1 MDQMKAIYIQEA
13 NELLENLEVSLLSLE
28 DNPSDKS
35 NIEQVFRVMHT
46 LKGNSSM
53 FGLAVI
59 AEFVHD
65 LETIYD
71 KIRQG
76 EMTLSKEIL
85 NTTLA
90 SFDHL
95 NKIIIDSEL
104 EDADNKKNHAELIQ
118 RIHAL
123 IHVNGVVDTKT
134 VTEENVSKDS
144 NSLDGKNRTIHISFE
159 PEETFL
165 LDGSNPLLLI
175 AEIAQLGKTIV
186 IPHVKTVDDISSFD
200 PTKCLTSWDIFLETD
215 AQVSQVNDV
224 FVFAEMSA
232 HIIVTEY
239 PCIDLIS
246 NDSFNQKVNEL
257 ILSEKLISVELISQ
271 LVTDFGV
278 SIENTNSTIQEQV
291 ENIENQINEDSKIE
305 GIKSDVPVTNS
316 PLVKEKVVS
325 SIRVSSDKLDE
336 LMNLVSE
343 LVTTQASLTL
353 YNQKYETPEL
363 EIISE
368 NIEKLSRRLRD
379 IAFGM
384 TLVPINNMFGRFQRL
399 VRDVSLALNKE
410 VQFVTEGGETELD
423 KSIIETLTDPLMH
436 IIRNSLDHGLELPE
450 TREKLGKP
458 RKGTVKLKA
467 FYSGISVYIQIIDDG
482 KGIDSEVIR
491 EKAISKGFMKPDDVL
506 SDKEI
511 FDFIFY
517 PGFSTAAVVTDISG
531 RGVGMDVVKRNIT
544 ELKGSILV
552 ESKVNVG
559 TTLTIK
565 LPLSLSIIDGLL
577 VDVADVYYIIPLS
590 VVDKCYEV
598 DNKQMM
604 NNFNELLVLDDK
616 QIPFINIRK
625 EFGYSPLSG
634 SEKSQIIVVSD
645 ADRKVGI
652 SVDHIVG
659 EYQAVV
665 KPIGKYY
672 KNQDFISG
680 ATILGDGSIA
690 LVMDSHKIIDLY
702 TEHVK
707 YEMKS

>member
-1 MDQMKAIYIQEA
+1 MEEMKATYIQEA
-13 NELLENLEVSLLSLE
+13 NELLENLESSLLSLE
-28 DNPSDKS
+28 DNPNDTS

-53 FGLAVI
+53 FGLSKI

-76 EMTLSKEIL
+76 EMELTKEIL

-95 NKIIIDSEL
+95 NLIIVDSDL
-104 EDADNKKNHAELIQ
+104 EDEKNKENHV
-118 RIHAL
+118 AL
-123 IHVNGVVDTKT
+123 IHKIHGFIQGTTVSQAIVVPSEKAETTTSSVIPD
-134 VTEENVSKDS
+134 NI
-144 NSLDGKNRTIHISFE
+144 LRTYYVHFE
-159 PEETFL
+159 PKTEFF
-165 LDGSNPLLLI
+165 LDGSNPLILV
-175 AEIAQLGKTIV
+175 AELCQLGKHLV
-186 IPHVKTVDDISSFD
+186 VPHFHKVTSIDDFN
-200 PTKCLTSWDIFLETD
+200 PTSCITFWEIYIESGGAKDKIDE
-215 AQVSQVNDV
+215 V
-224 FVFAEMSA
+224 FVFAESNA
-232 HIIVTEY
+232 KIEVVELTSS
-239 PCIDLIS
+239 DLIS
-246 NDSFNQKVNEL
+246 NKEFAEKVQEIKFKDQLIDRELLFELASRLGKSIVPDLPILPAIDANEL
-257 ILSEKLISVELISQ
+257 IAESKNTHKSE
-271 LVTDFGV
+271 T
-278 SIENTNSTIQEQV
+278 
-291 ENIENQINEDSKIE
+291 
-305 GIKSDVPVTNS
+305 
-316 PLVKEKVVS
+316 KEKVVS

-353 YNQKYETPEL
+353 YNQKNETPEL
-363 EIISE
+363 ELISE

-384 TLVPINNMFGRFQRL
+384 TLVPINNMFSRFQRL
-399 VRDVSLALNKE
+399 VRDVSMALNKE

-436 IIRNSLDHGLELPE
+436 IIRNSLDHGLELPDV
-450 TREKLGKP
+450 RERLGKP

-482 KGIDSEVIR
+482 KGIDVNVIR
-491 EKAISKGFMKPDDVL
+491 EKAVSKGFIKSDDVL
-506 SDKEI
+506 TDKEV

-531 RGVGMDVVKRNIT
+531 RGVGMDVVKRNIS
-544 ELKGSILV
+544 ELKGSIIV
-552 ESKVNVG
+552 ESSVNIG

-577 VDVADVYYIIPLS
+577 VDVANVYYIIPLS

-598 DNKQMM
+598 DNLEMM
-604 NNFNELLVLDDK
+604 NNFNQLLVLDE
-616 QIPFINIRK
+616 QQVPFINVRK
-625 EFGYSPLSG
+625 EFGYEEISN

-645 ADRKVGI
+645 SDRRVGI

-690 LVMDSHKIIDLY
+690 LVMDTHKIIDLY
-702 TEHVK
+702 TEHAK
-707 YEMKS
+707 FELKS

>member
-1 MDQMKAIYIQEA
+1 MEEMKDTYIQEA
-13 NELLENLEVSLLSLE
+13 NELLENLESSLLSLE
-28 DNPSDKS
+28 DNPNDNS

-53 FGLAVI
+53 FGLTKI

-76 EMTLSKEIL
+76 EMNLSKEIL

-95 NKIIIDSEL
+95 NRIIHDSEL
-104 EDADNKKNHAELIQ
+104 QDPKNVENHQELIKK
-118 RIHAL
+118 IHTFIQKESTSTNANVASAMTMENNAL
-123 IHVNGVVDTKT
+123 RT
-134 VTEENVSKDS
+134 VQVIFQPNEDLF
-144 NSLDGKNRTIHISFE
+144 LDGT
-159 PEETFL
+159 
-165 LDGSNPLLLI
+165 NPLFLI
-175 AEIAQLGKTIV
+175 ADLTSLGKNCV
-186 IPHVKTVDDISSFD
+186 IPHFKRVQTLDEYN
-200 PTKCLTSWDIFLETD
+200 PTFCITYWEVYLETK
-215 AQVSQVNDV
+215 VPKEEIMDV
-224 FVFAEMSA
+224 FVFVEGNAKIEMNEFPY
-232 HIIVTEY
+232 VN
-239 PCIDLIS
+239 LIS
-246 NDSFNQKVNEL
+246 NREFITTVNSVIFKDALIDKV
-257 ILSEKLISVELISQ
+257 ILTEQIEKVGEKVSSV
-271 LVTDFGV
+271 TPNAKGV
-278 SIENTNSTIQEQV
+278 IVQDADTTVRIES
-291 ENIENQINEDSKIE
+291 
-305 GIKSDVPVTNS
+305 
-316 PLVKEKVVS
+316 KEKVVS
-325 SIRVSSDKLDE
+325 SIRVASDKLDE

-353 YNQKYETPEL
+353 YNEKNETPEL

-384 TLVPINNMFGRFQRL
+384 TLVPINNMFSRFQRL
-399 VRDVSLALNKE
+399 VRDMSETLGKE
-410 VQFVTEGGETELD
+410 IQFVTEGGETELD

-436 IIRNSLDHGLELPE
+436 IIRNSLDHGLEKPE
-450 TREKLGKP
+450 DRMFLGKP

-482 KGIDSEVIR
+482 KGIDVEAVR
-491 EKAISKGFMKPDDVL
+491 NKAISKGFLKEEDVL
-506 SDKEI
+506 SEKEI
-511 FDFIFY
+511 FDFIFF

-544 ELKGSILV
+544 DLKGSIVV
-552 ESKVNVG
+552 ESAVNVG

-577 VDVADVYYIIPLS
+577 VEIEKVNYIIPLS
-590 VVDKCYEV
+590 VVNKCYEV
-598 DNKQMM
+598 DNADMLH
-604 NNFNELLVLDDK
+604 NFNKLLVLEEK
-616 QIPFINIRK
+616 QVPYINIRK
-625 EFGYSPLSG
+625 EFGYQDLVED
-634 SEKSQIIVVSD
+634 EKSQLIVVSD
-645 ADRKVGI
+645 GDHEVGI
-652 SVDHIVG
+652 CVDYIVG

-690 LVMDSHKIIDLY
+690 LVMDTHKIVELY

-707 YEMKS
+707 MEVR

>member
-1 MDQMKAIYIQEA
+1 MDEMKETYIQEA
-13 NELLENLEVSLLSLE
+13 NELLENLESSLLSLE
-28 DNPSDKS
+28 NNPNDKS

-53 FGLAVI
+53 FGLSKI

-71 KIRQG
+71 KIRQS
-76 EMTLSKEIL
+76 EMQLSKEIL
-85 NTTLA
+85 NVTLA

-95 NKIIIDSEL
+95 NLIILDSDLQDEI
-104 EDADNKKNHAELIQ
+104 NKENHFKLISE
-118 RIHAL
+118 IHKF
-123 IHVNGVVDTKT
+123 IGKSDEISNKGIEVDKSDINAKSEEIISDTLRT
-134 VTEENVSKDS
+134 VY
-144 NSLDGKNRTIHISFE
+144 IYFE
-159 PEETFL
+159 PNESIF
-165 LDGSNPLLLI
+165 LDGSNPLFLI
-175 AEIAQLGKTIV
+175 AELASLGKSIV
-186 IPHVKTVDDISSFD
+186 VPHFKSIDSIDNFT
-200 PTKCLTSWDIFLETD
+200 PTNCFTYWDIYLETNSTKED
-215 AQVSQVNDV
+215 IQDV
-224 FVFAEMSA
+224 FVFVEGNSV
-232 HIIVTEY
+232 IEITDI
-239 PCIDLIS
+239 P
-246 NDSFNQKVNEL
+246 F
-257 ILSEKLISVELISQ
+257 VELI
-271 LVTDFGV
+271 
-278 SIENTNSTIQEQV
+278 TNSTFNDEVVSTIYRDIKTDIDSLKLLAEKFG
-291 ENIENQINEDSKIE
+291 EKAINEVEIIEQKTEVSTAKIIE
-305 GIKSDVPVTNS
+305 TVAGKSDV
-316 PLVKEKVVS
+316 KDKVVS
-325 SIRVSSDKLDE
+325 SIRVASDKLDE

-353 YNQKYETPEL
+353 YNEKNETPEL

-384 TLVPINNMFGRFQRL
+384 TLVPINNMFSRFQRL
-399 VRDVSLALNKE
+399 VRDMSDVLGKE
-410 VQFVTEGGETELD
+410 IQFVTEGGETELD

-436 IIRNSLDHGLELPE
+436 IIRNSLDHGLEKAE
-450 TREKLGKP
+450 DRERIGKP

-482 KGIDSEVIR
+482 KGIDVEAVRS
-491 EKAISKGFMKPDDVL
+491 KAISRGFIKEEDIL

-511 FDFIFY
+511 FDYIFY

-544 ELKGSILV
+544 ELKGSIIV
-552 ESKVNVG
+552 ESKVNIG

-577 VDVADVYYIIPLS
+577 VDIQNVNYIIPLS
-590 VVDKCYEV
+590 VVNKCYEV
-598 DNKQMM
+598 ENSQMM
-604 NNFNELLVLDDK
+604 DNFNKLLILDEK

-625 EFGYSPLSG
+625 EFGYKKMSG
-634 SEKSQIIVVSD
+634 TDKSQIIVVSD
-645 ADRKVGI
+645 GEREVGI
-652 SVDHIVG
+652 SVDYIVG

-672 KNQDFISG
+672 RNQDFISG

-690 LVMDSHKIIDLY
+690 LVMDTHKIVDLY

-707 YEMKS
+707 LETK

>member
-1 MDQMKAIYIQEA
+1 MDEMKETYIQEA
-13 NELLENLEVSLLSLE
+13 NELLENLESSLLSLE
-28 DNPSDKS
+28 DNPNDKS

-53 FGLAVI
+53 FGLVKI

-76 EMTLSKEIL
+76 EMQLSREIL

-95 NKIIIDSEL
+95 NKIIVDSEL
-104 EDADNKKNHAELIQ
+104 EEQENKENHTNLIAEIHKFIGKGGDAHANVPANDSSNNNSSDDAQ
-118 RIHAL
+118 
-123 IHVNGVVDTKT
+123 GVVVEEVIEGPKT
-134 VTEENVSKDS
+134 Y
-144 NSLDGKNRTIHISFE
+144 HIYFE
-159 PEETFL
+159 PNESIF
-165 LDGSNPLLLI
+165 LDGSNPLFLI
-175 AEIAQLGKTIV
+175 AELAAFGKNIV
-186 IPHVKTVDDISSFD
+186 VPHFKSVASIENYV
-200 PTKCLTSWDIFLETD
+200 PTNCFTYWDIYIETSVAKTD
-215 AQVSQVNDV
+215 IEDV
-224 FVFAEMSA
+224 FVFVEGNS
-232 HIIVTEY
+232 IIEINEIPYTE
-239 PCIDLIS
+239 LIS
-246 NDSFNQKVNEL
+246 NASFNEVVTATTFKDL
-257 ILSEKLISVELISQ
+257 KTDITSILLLAESV
-271 LVTDFGV
+271 GK
-278 SIENTNSTIQEQV
+278 
-291 ENIENQINEDSKIE
+291 KIE
-305 GIKSDVPVTNS
+305 ANVVAVEKAPEVHDAKPVEAAKTKTES
-316 PLVKEKVVS
+316 KEKVVS
-325 SIRVSSDKLDE
+325 SIRVASDKLDE

-353 YNQKYETPEL
+353 YNEKNETPEL

-384 TLVPINNMFGRFQRL
+384 TLIPINNMFSRFQRL
-399 VRDVSLALNKE
+399 VRDVSMALGKE

-436 IIRNSLDHGLELPE
+436 IIRNSLDHGLEQPGV
-450 TREKLGKP
+450 REEQNKD

-482 KGIDSEVIR
+482 KGIDANIIR
-491 EKAISKGFMKPDDVL
+491 QKAISKGFLREDEVL
-506 SDKEI
+506 TDKEI

-517 PGFSTAAVVTDISG
+517 PGFSTAEVVTDISG

-544 ELKGSILV
+544 DLKGIVSV
-552 ESKVNVG
+552 ESKVGFG

-577 VDVADVYYIIPLS
+577 VEIQKVNYIIPLS
-590 VVDKCYEV
+590 VVNKCYEV
-598 DNKQMM
+598 DNSEMM
-604 NNFNELLVLDDK
+604 DNFNKLLILDEK
-616 QIPFINIRK
+616 QVPFINIRK
-625 EFGYSPLSG
+625 EFGYKKMKASD
-634 SEKSQIIVVSD
+634 KSQIIVVSD
-645 ADRKVGI
+645 GDKEVGI
-652 SVDHIVG
+652 SVDYIVG

-690 LVMDSHKIIDLY
+690 LVMDTHKIVDLY

-707 YEMKS
+707 LEAK

>member
-1 MDQMKAIYIQEA
+1 MEEMKATYIQEA
-13 NELLENLEVSLLSLE
+13 NELLENLESSLLSLE
-28 DNPSDKS
+28 DNPNDTS

-53 FGLAVI
+53 FGLSKI

-76 EMTLSKEIL
+76 EMELTKEIL

-95 NKIIIDSEL
+95 NLIIIDSDL
-104 EDADNKKNHAELIQ
+104 EDEKNKENHVVLIHKIHGLIQ
-118 RIHAL
+118 GSTVSQA
-123 IHVNGVVDTKT
+123 VVVPSEMAENTNAT
-134 VTEENVSKDS
+134 VIPDNV
-144 NSLDGKNRTIHISFE
+144 LRTYYVHFE
-159 PEETFL
+159 PKTEFF
-165 LDGSNPLLLI
+165 LDGSNPLILV
-175 AEIAQLGKTIV
+175 AELCQLGKYLV
-186 IPHVKTVDDISSFD
+186 VPHFHKVTSIDDFN
-200 PTKCLTSWDIFLETD
+200 PTSCITFWEIYIESGGAKDKIDE
-215 AQVSQVNDV
+215 V
-224 FVFAEMSA
+224 FVFAESNA
-232 HIIVTEY
+232 KIEVVELTSSDLVSNKEFAEKVQEIKFKDQLIDREVLFELAARLGKSIV
-239 PCIDLIS
+239 PDLPILPAIDA
-246 NDSFNQKVNEL
+246 NEL
-257 ILSEKLISVELISQ
+257 LAESKNTQKSE
-271 LVTDFGV
+271 T
-278 SIENTNSTIQEQV
+278 
-291 ENIENQINEDSKIE
+291 
-305 GIKSDVPVTNS
+305 
-316 PLVKEKVVS
+316 KEKVVS

-353 YNQKYETPEL
+353 YNQKNETPEL
-363 EIISE
+363 ELISE

-384 TLVPINNMFGRFQRL
+384 TLVPINNMFSRFQRL
-399 VRDVSLALNKE
+399 VRDVSMALNKE

-436 IIRNSLDHGLELPE
+436 IIRNSLDHGLELPDV
-450 TREKLGKP
+450 RERLGKP

-482 KGIDSEVIR
+482 KGIDVNVIR
-491 EKAISKGFMKPDDVL
+491 EKAVSKGFIKSDDVL
-506 SDKEI
+506 SDKEV

-531 RGVGMDVVKRNIT
+531 RGVGMDVVKRNIS
-544 ELKGSILV
+544 ELKGSIVV
-552 ESKVNVG
+552 ESQVNIG

-577 VDVADVYYIIPLS
+577 VDVANVYYIIPLS

-598 DNKQMM
+598 DNFEMM
-604 NNFNELLVLDDK
+604 NNFNQLLVLDEK
-616 QIPFINIRK
+616 QVPFINVRR
-625 EFGYSPLSG
+625 EFGYEEMSN

-645 ADRKVGI
+645 ADRRVGI

-672 KNQDFISG
+672 RNQDFISG

-690 LVMDSHKIIDLY
+690 LVMDTHKIIDLY
-702 TEHVK
+702 TEHAK
-707 YEMKS
+707 FELKS

>member
-1 MDQMKAIYIQEA
+1 MDEMKETYIQEA
-13 NELLENLEVSLLSLE
+13 NELLENLESSLLSLE
-28 DNPSDKS
+28 SNPNDSS

-53 FGLAVI
+53 FGLTKI

-71 KIRQG
+71 KIRQN
-76 EMTLSKEIL
+76 EMQLSKPIL
-85 NTTLA
+85 DTTLLA
-90 SFDHL
+90 LDHL

-104 EDADNKKNHAELIQ
+104 EEEDNKSTHALLISQ
-118 RIHAL
+118 IHAFIGKGDVDQSVTTSVESEIEEEVKGPKTFHVMFEPNSSVFLDGTNPL
-123 IHVNGVVDTKT
+123 IL
-134 VTEENVSKDS
+134 VTE
-144 NSLDGKNRTIHISFE
+144 LAGLGKN
-159 PEETFL
+159 
-165 LDGSNPLLLI
+165 
-175 AEIAQLGKTIV
+175 IV
-186 IPHVKTVDDISSFD
+186 IPHFKAMSIDEFNPLDCITFWDVFIETDKSIDDI
-200 PTKCLTSWDIFLETD
+200 K
-215 AQVSQVNDV
+215 DV
-224 FVFAEMSA
+224 FVFVEDNATIDINEFNF
-232 HIIVTEY
+232 T
-239 PCIDLIS
+239 DLIS
-246 NDSFNQKVNEL
+246 NNEFGEYVKSFMFKDKKVDLTEL
-257 ILSEKLISVELISQ
+257 SLIAERVGKGSEKVA
-271 LVTDFGV
+271 
-278 SIENTNSTIQEQV
+278 NN
-291 ENIENQINEDSKIE
+291 KIE
-305 GIKSDVPVTNS
+305 VTPVKAQNES
-316 PLVKEKVVS
+316 PTTKKEVKEKVLS

-353 YNQKYETPEL
+353 FSQKNESPEL

-384 TLVPINNMFGRFQRL
+384 TLVPINNMFSRFQRL
-399 VRDVSLALNKE
+399 VRDVSNSLGKE
-410 VQFVTEGGETELD
+410 VQFITEGGETELD

-450 TREKLGKP
+450 TREEQNKP

-482 KGIDSEVIR
+482 KGIDSEIIR
-491 EKAISKGFMKPDDVL
+491 NKAISKGFVREDQEL
-506 SDKEI
+506 TDKEI

-517 PGFSTAAVVTDISG
+517 PGFSTAEVVTDISG

-544 ELKGSILV
+544 DLKGNIVV
-552 ESKVNVG
+552 ESKVGVG

-577 VDVADVYYIIPLS
+577 VEIAKVNYIIPLS
-590 VVDKCYEV
+590 VVNKCYEV
-598 DNKQMM
+598 DNSEMED
-604 NNFNELLVLDDK
+604 NFNRLLILDDK
-616 QIPFINIRK
+616 QVPYINIRK
-625 EFGYSPLSG
+625 EFGYKRQPSD
-634 SEKSQIIVVSD
+634 EKSQIIVVSD
-645 ADRKVGI
+645 ADRQVGI
-652 SVDHIVG
+652 SVDQIIG

-702 TEHVK
+702 TEHSK
-707 YEMKS
+707 LETK

>member
-144 NSLDGKNRTIHISFE
+144 NSLEGKNRTIHISFE

-200 PTKCLTSWDIFLETD
+200 PTKSLTSWDIFLETD

-336 LMNLVSE
+336 SCE
-343 LVTTQASLTL
+343 
-353 YNQKYETPEL
+353 
-363 EIISE
+363 
-368 NIEKLSRRLRD
+368 
-379 IAFGM
+379 
-384 TLVPINNMFGRFQRL
+384 
-399 VRDVSLALNKE
+399 
-410 VQFVTEGGETELD
+410 
-423 KSIIETLTDPLMH
+423 
-436 IIRNSLDHGLELPE
+436 
-450 TREKLGKP
+450 
-458 RKGTVKLKA
+458 
-467 FYSGISVYIQIIDDG
+467 
-482 KGIDSEVIR
+482 
-491 EKAISKGFMKPDDVL
+491 
-506 SDKEI
+506 
-511 FDFIFY
+511 
-517 PGFSTAAVVTDISG
+517 
-531 RGVGMDVVKRNIT
+531 
-544 ELKGSILV
+544 
-552 ESKVNVG
+552 
-559 TTLTIK
+559 
-565 LPLSLSIIDGLL
+565 
-577 VDVADVYYIIPLS
+577 
-590 VVDKCYEV
+590 
-598 DNKQMM
+598 
-604 NNFNELLVLDDK
+604 
-616 QIPFINIRK
+616 
-625 EFGYSPLSG
+625 
-634 SEKSQIIVVSD
+634 
-645 ADRKVGI
+645 
-652 SVDHIVG
+652 
-659 EYQAVV
+659 
-665 KPIGKYY
+665 
-672 KNQDFISG
+672 
-680 ATILGDGSIA
+680 
-690 LVMDSHKIIDLY
+690 
-702 TEHVK
+702 
-707 YEMKS
+707 

>member
-1 MDQMKAIYIQEA
+1 MEEMKDTYIQEA
-13 NELLENLEVSLLSLE
+13 NELLENLESSLLSLE
-28 DNPSDKS
+28 DNPNDKS

-53 FGLAVI
+53 FGLSKI

-76 EMTLSKEIL
+76 EMQLSKEIL

-95 NKIIIDSEL
+95 NLIIVDSEL
-104 EDADNKKNHAELIQ
+104 ENVDNAENHVRLINEIHKFIDKPKN
-118 RIHAL
+118 
-123 IHVNGVVDTKT
+123 
-134 VTEENVSKDS
+134 DS
-144 NSLDGKNRTIHISFE
+144 NHPVSIESSNESSHISDDYTEGPKTYYIHFE
-159 PEETFL
+159 PNDTIF
-165 LDGSNPLLLI
+165 LDGSNPLYLV
-175 AEIAQLGKTIV
+175 AELVAFGKSIVVPHFKTI
-186 IPHVKTVDDISSFD
+186 TTLTDFD
-200 PTKCLTSWDIFLETD
+200 PTKCFTFWDIYVETD
-215 AQVSQVNDV
+215 KPLTDIQDV
-224 FVFAEMSA
+224 FVFVEGNS
-232 HIIVTEY
+232 IIEITEI
-239 PCIDLIS
+239 PFIDLIS
-246 NDSFNQKVNEL
+246 NHSFNEVVSGTIFKDLKTDVTAILLLAESIGTKAVKVNE
-257 ILSEKLISVELISQ
+257 
-271 LVTDFGV
+271 
-278 SIENTNSTIQEQV
+278 IENVSLEESKGEPSNSNPTV
-291 ENIENQINEDSKIE
+291 
-305 GIKSDVPVTNS
+305 KSDS
-316 PLVKEKVVS
+316 KEKVVS

-343 LVTTQASLTL
+343 LVTTQASLSL
-353 YNQKYETPEL
+353 YNQKNETPEL

-384 TLVPINNMFGRFQRL
+384 TLVPINNMFSRFQRL
-399 VRDVSLALNKE
+399 VRDMSDMLGKE
-410 VQFVTEGGETELD
+410 IQFVTEGGETELD

-436 IIRNSLDHGLELPE
+436 IIRNSLDHGLEKAE
-450 TREKLGKP
+450 VREENGKP

-482 KGIDSEVIR
+482 KGIDVEAVR
-491 EKAISKGFMKPDDVL
+491 AKAISKGFIKENDVL
-506 SDKEI
+506 TDKEI
-511 FDFIFY
+511 FDYIFY
-517 PGFSTAAVVTDISG
+517 PGFSTAQVVTDISG

-544 ELKGSILV
+544 DLKGSIIV
-552 ESKVNVG
+552 ESKVNIG

-577 VDVADVYYIIPLS
+577 VEIAKVNYIIPLT
-590 VVDKCYEV
+590 VVNKCYEV
-598 DNKQMM
+598 DNSEML
-604 NNFNELLVLDDK
+604 NNFNKLLILDDN
-616 QIPFINIRK
+616 QIPFINIRN
-625 EFGYSPLSG
+625 EFGYQDKYDSD
-634 SEKSQIIVVSD
+634 KSQIIVVSD
-645 ADRKVGI
+645 GDKKVGI
-652 SVDHIVG
+652 SVDYIVG

-690 LVMDSHKIIDLY
+690 LVMDTHKIIDLY

-707 YEMKS
+707 LETSK

>member
-1 MDQMKAIYIQEA
+1 MDEMKETYIQEA
-13 NELLENLEVSLLSLE
+13 NELLENLESSLLSLE
-28 DNPSDKS
+28 NNPNDKS

-53 FGLAVI
+53 FGLSKI

-71 KIRQG
+71 KIRQS
-76 EMTLSKEIL
+76 EMQLSKDIL
-85 NTTLA
+85 NVTLA

-95 NKIIIDSEL
+95 NLIILDSEL
-104 EDADNKKNHAELIQ
+104 LNETNKENHFKLISE
-118 RIHAL
+118 IHKF
-123 IHVNGVVDTKT
+123 IGKEGEESFKDHEFEGNNKDVNS
-134 VTEENVSKDS
+134 ENDQIIT
-144 NSLDGKNRTIHISFE
+144 NSLRTVYIYFE
-159 PEETFL
+159 PNESIF
-165 LDGSNPLLLI
+165 LDGSNPLFLI
-175 AEIAQLGKTIV
+175 AELASLGKSIV
-186 IPHVKTVDDISSFD
+186 VPHFKSVDSIDNFT
-200 PTKCLTSWDIFLETD
+200 PTNCFTYWDIYLETN
-215 AQVSQVNDV
+215 VSKEDIEDV
-224 FVFAEMSA
+224 FVFVEGNSV
-232 HIIVTEY
+232 IEILEI
-239 PCIDLIS
+239 PFIELITNS
-246 NDSFNQKVNEL
+246 SFNEEV
-257 ILSEKLISVELISQ
+257 V
-271 LVTDFGV
+271 
-278 SIENTNSTIQEQV
+278 STIYRDVKTDINSIQLLAEKFG
-291 ENIENQINEDSKIE
+291 EKAINEVEIVEEIIEAPITKTNENSLGKSDSK
-305 GIKSDVPVTNS
+305 D
-316 PLVKEKVVS
+316 KVVS
-325 SIRVSSDKLDE
+325 SIRVASDKLDE

-353 YNQKYETPEL
+353 YNEKNETPEL

-384 TLVPINNMFGRFQRL
+384 TLIPINNMFSRFQRL
-399 VRDVSLALNKE
+399 VRDMSDVLGKE
-410 VQFVTEGGETELD
+410 IQFVTEGGETELD

-436 IIRNSLDHGLELPE
+436 IIRNSLDHGLEKAE
-450 TREKLGKP
+450 DRERIGKP

-482 KGIDSEVIR
+482 KGIDVEAVR
-491 EKAISKGFMKPDDVL
+491 LKAISKGFIKEEDL
-506 SDKEI
+506 LTDKEI
-511 FDFIFY
+511 FDYIFY

-544 ELKGSILV
+544 DLKGSIIV
-552 ESKVNVG
+552 ESKVNIG

-577 VDVADVYYIIPLS
+577 VDIQNVNYIIPLS
-590 VVDKCYEV
+590 VVNKCYEV
-598 DNKQMM
+598 ENSQMM
-604 NNFNELLVLDDK
+604 DNFNKLLILDEK

-625 EFGYSPLSG
+625 EFGYKKMSG
-634 SEKSQIIVVSD
+634 SDKSQIIVVSD
-645 ADRKVGI
+645 GEQEVGI

-672 KNQDFISG
+672 RNQDFISG

-690 LVMDSHKIIDLY
+690 LVMDTHKIVDLY

-707 YEMKS
+707 LEAK

>member
-1 MDQMKAIYIQEA
+1 MEEMKETYIQEA
-13 NELLENLEVSLLSLE
+13 NELLENLESSLLSLE
-28 DNPSDKS
+28 DNPNDKS

-53 FGLAVI
+53 FGLTKI

-76 EMTLSKEIL
+76 EMQLSKEIL

-95 NKIIIDSEL
+95 NLIIIDSEL
-104 EDADNKKNHAELIQ
+104 DDLENKENHFRLINE
-118 RIHAL
+118 IHKFIEKKGENLANSVSQENS
-123 IHVNGVVDTKT
+123 IEQISQSEISEGPKTYHV
-134 VTEENVSKDS
+134 
-144 NSLDGKNRTIHISFE
+144 HFE
-159 PEETFL
+159 PNETIF
-165 LDGSNPLLLI
+165 LDGSNPLYLV
-175 AEIAQLGKTIV
+175 AELASLGKSIV
-186 IPHVKTVDDISSFD
+186 VPHFKSIASLVDFD
-200 PTKCLTSWDIFLETD
+200 PTKCFTFWDVYVETD
-215 AQVSQVNDV
+215 KQITDIQDV
-224 FVFAEMSA
+224 FVFVEGNS
-232 HIIVTEY
+232 IIEITEI
-239 PCIDLIS
+239 PFVDLIS
-246 NDSFNQKVNEL
+246 NSSFNEVVTGTIFKDLKTDITAILLLAETIGTTIVKANVVENVSNEVVKEE
-257 ILSEKLISVELISQ
+257 SSKP
-271 LVTDFGV
+271 
-278 SIENTNSTIQEQV
+278 NSTV
-291 ENIENQINEDSKIE
+291 KSDSK
-305 GIKSDVPVTNS
+305 
-316 PLVKEKVVS
+316 EKIVS

-343 LVTTQASLTL
+343 LVTTQASLSL
-353 YNQKYETPEL
+353 YNQKNETPEL

-384 TLVPINNMFGRFQRL
+384 TLVPINNMFSRFQRL
-399 VRDVSLALNKE
+399 VRDMSDMLGKE
-410 VQFVTEGGETELD
+410 IQFVTEGGETELD

-436 IIRNSLDHGLELPE
+436 IIRNSLDHGLEKAE
-450 TREKLGKP
+450 IREANDKP

-482 KGIDSEVIR
+482 KGIDVEAVRS
-491 EKAISKGFMKPDDVL
+491 KAISKGFIKENDVL
-506 SDKEI
+506 TDKEI
-511 FDFIFY
+511 FDYIFY
-517 PGFSTAAVVTDISG
+517 PGFSTAQVVTDISG

-544 ELKGSILV
+544 DLKGSIIV
-552 ESKVNVG
+552 ESQVNIG

-577 VDVADVYYIIPLS
+577 VEIAKVNYIIPLT
-590 VVDKCYEV
+590 VVNKCYEV
-598 DNKQMM
+598 DNSEML
-604 NNFNELLVLDDK
+604 NNFNKLLILDDN
-616 QIPFINIRK
+616 QIPFINIRN
-625 EFGYSPLSG
+625 EFGYQDKYDSD
-634 SEKSQIIVVSD
+634 KSQIIVVSD
-645 ADRKVGI
+645 GDKRVGI
-652 SVDHIVG
+652 SVDYIVG

-690 LVMDSHKIIDLY
+690 LVMDTHKIIDLY

-707 YEMKS
+707 LETSK

>member
-1 MDQMKAIYIQEA
+1 MEEMKATYIQEA
-13 NELLENLEVSLLSLE
+13 NELLENLESSLLSLE
-28 DNPSDKS
+28 DNPNDTS

-53 FGLAVI
+53 FGLSKI

-76 EMTLSKEIL
+76 EMELTKEIL

-95 NKIIIDSEL
+95 NLIIIDSDL
-104 EDADNKKNHAELIQ
+104 EDEKNKENHVVLIHKIHGLIQ
-118 RIHAL
+118 GSTVSQA
-123 IHVNGVVDTKT
+123 VVVPSEIAENTNAT
-134 VTEENVSKDS
+134 VIPDNV
-144 NSLDGKNRTIHISFE
+144 LRTYYVHFE
-159 PEETFL
+159 PKTEFF
-165 LDGSNPLLLI
+165 LDGSNPLILV
-175 AEIAQLGKTIV
+175 AELCQLGKYLV
-186 IPHVKTVDDISSFD
+186 VPHFHKVTSIDDFN
-200 PTKCLTSWDIFLETD
+200 PTSCITFWEIYIESGGAKDKIDE
-215 AQVSQVNDV
+215 V
-224 FVFAEMSA
+224 FVFAESNA
-232 HIIVTEY
+232 KIEVVELTSS
-239 PCIDLIS
+239 DLIS
-246 NDSFNQKVNEL
+246 NKEFAEKVQELKFKDQLIDREVLFELAARLGKSIVPDLPILPAIDANEL
-257 ILSEKLISVELISQ
+257 LAESKNTQKSE
-271 LVTDFGV
+271 T
-278 SIENTNSTIQEQV
+278 
-291 ENIENQINEDSKIE
+291 
-305 GIKSDVPVTNS
+305 
-316 PLVKEKVVS
+316 KEKVVS

-353 YNQKYETPEL
+353 YNQKNETPEL
-363 EIISE
+363 ELISE

-384 TLVPINNMFGRFQRL
+384 TLVPINNMFSRFQRL
-399 VRDVSLALNKE
+399 VRDVSMALNKE

-436 IIRNSLDHGLELPE
+436 IIRNSLDHGLELPDV
-450 TREKLGKP
+450 RERLGKP

-482 KGIDSEVIR
+482 KGIDVNVIR
-491 EKAISKGFMKPDDVL
+491 EKAVSKGFIKSDDVL
-506 SDKEI
+506 TDKEV

-531 RGVGMDVVKRNIT
+531 RGVGMDVVKRNIS
-544 ELKGSILV
+544 ELKGSIVV
-552 ESKVNVG
+552 ESQVNIG

-577 VDVADVYYIIPLS
+577 VDVANVYYIIPLS

-598 DNKQMM
+598 DNFEMM
-604 NNFNELLVLDDK
+604 NNFNQLLVLDEK
-616 QIPFINIRK
+616 QVPFINVRR
-625 EFGYSPLSG
+625 EFGYEEMSN

-645 ADRKVGI
+645 ADRRVGI

-672 KNQDFISG
+672 RNQDFISG

-690 LVMDSHKIIDLY
+690 LVMDTHKIIDLY
-702 TEHVK
+702 TEHAK
-707 YEMKS
+707 FELKS

>member
-1 MDQMKAIYIQEA
+1 MDEMKETYIQEA
-13 NELLENLEVSLLSLE
+13 NELLENLESSLLSLE
-28 DNPSDKS
+28 DNPNDKS

-53 FGLAVI
+53 FGLVKI

-76 EMTLSKEIL
+76 EMQLSREIL

-95 NKIIIDSEL
+95 NKIIVDSEL
-104 EDADNKKNHAELIQ
+104 EEQENKDNHTNLIAEIHKFIGKGGDAHAPS
-118 RIHAL
+118 
-123 IHVNGVVDTKT
+123 NGTDLVVQGLNEMQEIIDGPKT
-134 VTEENVSKDS
+134 Y
-144 NSLDGKNRTIHISFE
+144 HIYFE
-159 PEETFL
+159 PNESIF
-165 LDGSNPLLLI
+165 LDGSNPLFLI
-175 AEIAQLGKTIV
+175 AELAAFGKNIV
-186 IPHVKTVDDISSFD
+186 VPHFKSVGSIENFV
-200 PTKCLTSWDIFLETD
+200 PTNCFTYWDIYIETSVAKTD
-215 AQVSQVNDV
+215 IEDV
-224 FVFAEMSA
+224 FVFVEGNST
-232 HIIVTEY
+232 IEITEIPY
-239 PCIDLIS
+239 TELIS
-246 NDSFNQKVNEL
+246 NASFNEVVTASTFKDLKTDITSILLLAESLGKKVEAKGAEV
-257 ILSEKLISVELISQ
+257 EKTPEV
-271 LVTDFGV
+271 LVAKP
-278 SIENTNSTIQEQV
+278 IEAVKTKTE
-291 ENIENQINEDSKIE
+291 
-305 GIKSDVPVTNS
+305 T
-316 PLVKEKVVS
+316 KEKVVS
-325 SIRVSSDKLDE
+325 SIRVASDKLDE

-353 YNQKYETPEL
+353 YNEKNETPEL

-384 TLVPINNMFGRFQRL
+384 TLIPINNMFSRFQRL
-399 VRDVSLALNKE
+399 VRDVSMALGKE

-436 IIRNSLDHGLELPE
+436 IIRNSLDHGLEQPSV
-450 TREKLGKP
+450 REEQNKD

-482 KGIDSEVIR
+482 KGIDANIIR
-491 EKAISKGFMKPDDVL
+491 QKAISKGFLREDEVL
-506 SDKEI
+506 TDKEI

-517 PGFSTAAVVTDISG
+517 PGFSTAEVVTDISG

-544 ELKGSILV
+544 DLKGVVSV
-552 ESKVNVG
+552 ESKVGFG

-577 VDVADVYYIIPLS
+577 VEIQKVNYIIPLS
-590 VVDKCYEV
+590 VVNKCYEV
-598 DNKQMM
+598 ENSEMM
-604 NNFNELLVLDDK
+604 DNFNKLLILDEK
-616 QIPFINIRK
+616 QVPFINIRK
-625 EFGYSPLSG
+625 EFGYKKMNATD
-634 SEKSQIIVVSD
+634 KSQIIVVSD
-645 ADRKVGI
+645 GDKEVGI
-652 SVDHIVG
+652 SVDYIVG

-690 LVMDSHKIIDLY
+690 LVMDTHKIVDLY

-707 YEMKS
+707 LEAK

>member
-1 MDQMKAIYIQEA
+1 MDEMKETYIQEA
-13 NELLENLEVSLLSLE
+13 NELLENLESSLLSLE
-28 DNPSDKS
+28 NNPNDKS

-53 FGLAVI
+53 FGLSKI

-71 KIRQG
+71 KIRQS
-76 EMTLSKEIL
+76 EMQLSKEIL
-85 NTTLA
+85 NVTLA

-95 NKIIIDSEL
+95 NLIILDSEL
-104 EDADNKKNHAELIQ
+104 QNETNKENHFKLISEIHKFIGKGDEVPNNELD
-118 RIHAL
+118 
-123 IHVNGVVDTKT
+123 VDTNNTNSESEETNSDKLRT
-134 VTEENVSKDS
+134 VY
-144 NSLDGKNRTIHISFE
+144 IYFE
-159 PEETFL
+159 PNESIF
-165 LDGSNPLLLI
+165 LDGSNPLFLI
-175 AEIAQLGKTIV
+175 AELASLGKSIV
-186 IPHVKTVDDISSFD
+186 VPHFKSVESIDNLIPTNCF
-200 PTKCLTSWDIFLETD
+200 TYWDIYLETNSTKED
-215 AQVSQVNDV
+215 IQDVLV
-224 FVFAEMSA
+224 FVEGNSV
-232 HIIVTEY
+232 IEITEF
-239 PCIDLIS
+239 P
-246 NDSFNQKVNEL
+246 F
-257 ILSEKLISVELISQ
+257 VELI
-271 LVTDFGV
+271 
-278 SIENTNSTIQEQV
+278 TNSTFNDEVLSTIYRDIKTDIDSIKLLAEKYGEKAIKEVEIIEQKTEV
-291 ENIENQINEDSKIE
+291 STTKITE
-305 GIKSDVPVTNS
+305 TVAGKSDV
-316 PLVKEKVVS
+316 KDKVVS
-325 SIRVSSDKLDE
+325 SIRVASDKLDE

-353 YNQKYETPEL
+353 YNEKNETPEL

-384 TLVPINNMFGRFQRL
+384 TLVPINNMFSRFQRL
-399 VRDVSLALNKE
+399 VRDMSDVLGKE
-410 VQFVTEGGETELD
+410 IQFVTEGGETELD

-436 IIRNSLDHGLELPE
+436 IIRNSLDHGLEKAE
-450 TREKLGKP
+450 DRERIGKP

-482 KGIDSEVIR
+482 KGIDVEAVRS
-491 EKAISKGFMKPDDVL
+491 KAISRGFIKEEDIL

-511 FDFIFY
+511 FDYIFY

-544 ELKGSILV
+544 ELKGSIIV
-552 ESKVNVG
+552 ESKVNIG

-577 VDVADVYYIIPLS
+577 VDIQNVNYIIPLS
-590 VVDKCYEV
+590 VVNKCYEV
-598 DNKQMM
+598 ENSQMM
-604 NNFNELLVLDDK
+604 DNFNKLLILDEK

-625 EFGYSPLSG
+625 EFGYKKMSG
-634 SEKSQIIVVSD
+634 TDKSQIIVVSD
-645 ADRKVGI
+645 GEKEVGI
-652 SVDHIVG
+652 SVDYIVG

-672 KNQDFISG
+672 RNQDFISG

-690 LVMDSHKIIDLY
+690 LVMDTHKIVDLY

-707 YEMKS
+707 LETK

>member
-1 MDQMKAIYIQEA
+1 MDDMKETYIQEA
-13 NELLENLEVSLLSLE
+13 NELLENLESSLLSLE
-28 DNPSDKS
+28 DNPNDKS

-53 FGLAVI
+53 FGLTKI

-76 EMTLSKEIL
+76 EMQLSKEIL

-95 NKIIIDSEL
+95 NLIIIDSEL
-104 EDADNKKNHAELIQ
+104 DDATNKENHVRLISEIHKFINKSGDNHSTTNSKEESSTNNSSEIEGPKTF
-118 RIHAL
+118 
-123 IHVNGVVDTKT
+123 HVY
-134 VTEENVSKDS
+134 
-144 NSLDGKNRTIHISFE
+144 FE
-159 PEETFL
+159 PSETIF
-165 LDGSNPLLLI
+165 LDGSNPLFLV
-175 AEIAQLGKTIV
+175 AELAALGKSIV
-186 IPHVKTVDDISSFD
+186 VPHFKSVPSLETYVSTNCF
-200 PTKCLTSWDIFLETD
+200 TYWDIYLESSCNKTD
-215 AQVSQVNDV
+215 IEDV
-224 FVFAEMSA
+224 FVFVEGNS
-232 HIIVTEY
+232 IIEITEIPY
-239 PCIDLIS
+239 IDLIS
-246 NDSFNQKVNEL
+246 NQSFNE
-257 ILSEKLISVELISQ
+257 I
-271 LVTDFGV
+271 VT
-278 SIENTNSTIQEQV
+278 STIFKDLKTDITSIQLFAESVGKKSVQESKTEEV
-291 ENIENQINEDSKIE
+291 SENFVKAKVSEATTKVDSK
-305 GIKSDVPVTNS
+305 
-316 PLVKEKVVS
+316 EKAVS
-325 SIRVSSDKLDE
+325 SIRVASDKLDE

-353 YNQKYETPEL
+353 YNEKNETPEL
-363 EIISE
+363 EVISE

-384 TLVPINNMFGRFQRL
+384 TLIPINNMFSRFQRL
-399 VRDVSLALNKE
+399 VRDMSDMLGKE
-410 VQFVTEGGETELD
+410 IQFVTEGGETELD

-436 IIRNSLDHGLELPE
+436 IIRNSLDHGLELPDV
-450 TREKLGKP
+450 REAQGKP

-482 KGIDSEVIR
+482 KGIDVEAVRS
-491 EKAISKGFMKPDDVL
+491 KAISKGFIKEEDVL

-511 FDFIFY
+511 FDYIFF
-517 PGFSTAAVVTDISG
+517 PGFSTAAVITDISG

-544 ELKGSILV
+544 DLKGSIIV

-577 VDVADVYYIIPLS
+577 VEIQDVNYIIPLS
-590 VVDKCYEV
+590 VVSKCYEV
-598 DNKQMM
+598 NNNEMKD
-604 NNFNELLVLDDK
+604 NFNKLLLLDER

-625 EFGYSPLSG
+625 EFGYKQVGGP
-634 SEKSQIIVVSD
+634 EKSQIIVVSD
-645 ADRKVGI
+645 GEKEVGI
-652 SVDHIVG
+652 SVDYIVG

-690 LVMDSHKIIDLY
+690 LVMDTHKIVDLY

-707 YEMKS
+707 LEAK

>member
-1 MDQMKAIYIQEA
+1 MEEMKATYIQEA
-13 NELLENLEVSLLSLE
+13 NELLENLESSLLSLE
-28 DNPSDKS
+28 DNPNDTS

-53 FGLAVI
+53 FGLSKI

-76 EMTLSKEIL
+76 EMELTKEIL

-95 NKIIIDSEL
+95 NLIIIDSDL
-104 EDADNKKNHAELIQ
+104 EDEKNKENHVVLIHKIHGLIQ
-118 RIHAL
+118 GSTVSQA
-123 IHVNGVVDTKT
+123 VVVPSEIAENTNTT
-134 VTEENVSKDS
+134 VIPDNV
-144 NSLDGKNRTIHISFE
+144 LRTYYVHFE
-159 PEETFL
+159 PKTEFF
-165 LDGSNPLLLI
+165 LDGSNPLILV
-175 AEIAQLGKTIV
+175 AELCQLGKYLV
-186 IPHVKTVDDISSFD
+186 VPHFHKVTSIDDFN
-200 PTKCLTSWDIFLETD
+200 PTSCITFWEIYIESGGAKDKID
-215 AQVSQVNDV
+215 DV
-224 FVFAEMSA
+224 FVFAESNA
-232 HIIVTEY
+232 KIEVVELTSSDLVSNKEFAEKVQEIKFKDQLIDREVLFELAARLGKSIV
-239 PCIDLIS
+239 PDLPILPAIDA
-246 NDSFNQKVNEL
+246 NEL
-257 ILSEKLISVELISQ
+257 LAESKNTQKSE
-271 LVTDFGV
+271 T
-278 SIENTNSTIQEQV
+278 
-291 ENIENQINEDSKIE
+291 
-305 GIKSDVPVTNS
+305 
-316 PLVKEKVVS
+316 KEKVVS

-353 YNQKYETPEL
+353 YNQKNETPEL
-363 EIISE
+363 ELISE

-384 TLVPINNMFGRFQRL
+384 TLVPINNMFSRFQRL
-399 VRDVSLALNKE
+399 VRDVSMALNKE

-436 IIRNSLDHGLELPE
+436 IIRNSLDHGLELPDV
-450 TREKLGKP
+450 RERLGKP

-482 KGIDSEVIR
+482 KGIDVNVIR
-491 EKAISKGFMKPDDVL
+491 EKAVSKGFIKSDDVL
-506 SDKEI
+506 TDKEV

-531 RGVGMDVVKRNIT
+531 RGVGMDVVKRNIS
-544 ELKGSILV
+544 ELKGSIVV
-552 ESKVNVG
+552 ESQVNIG

-577 VDVADVYYIIPLS
+577 VDVANVYYIIPLS

-598 DNKQMM
+598 DNFEMM
-604 NNFNELLVLDDK
+604 NNFNQLLVLDEK
-616 QIPFINIRK
+616 QVPFINVRR
-625 EFGYSPLSG
+625 EFGYEEMSN

-645 ADRKVGI
+645 ADRRVGI

-672 KNQDFISG
+672 RNQDFISG

-690 LVMDSHKIIDLY
+690 LVMDTHKIIDLY
-702 TEHVK
+702 TEHAK
-707 YEMKS
+707 FELKS

>member
-95 NKIIIDSEL
+95 NKIIIDSDL
-104 EDADNKKNHAELIQ
+104 NDADNKKNHSELIQ

-123 IHVNGVVDTKT
+123 IHVNGVVAPK
-134 VTEENVSKDS
+134 VEEVETNS
-144 NSLDGKNRTIHISFE
+144 NSLDGKNRTIHILFE
-159 PEETFL
+159 PDDTFL
-165 LDGSNPLLLI
+165 LDGSNPLLLVL
-175 AEIAQLGKTIV
+175 EVTQLGKSIV
-186 IPHVKTVDDISSFD
+186 VPHIKKVDDISNFD
-200 PTKCLTSWDIFLETD
+200 PTKCLTSWDIFIETD
-215 AQVSQVNDV
+215 APLSHIHDV
-224 FVFAEMSA
+224 FVFAEMNA
-232 HIIVTEY
+232 IIQISEY
-239 PCIDLIS
+239 ASTDLIS
-246 NDSFNQKVNEL
+246 NAAFGQKINEFLNSEKAIAIEL
-257 ILSEKLISVELISQ
+257 IQQ
-271 LVTDFGV
+271 LVQDFGNHQDSEESDSNLL
-278 SIENTNSTIQEQV
+278 SIETVQFNSDEPK
-291 ENIENQINEDSKIE
+291 INEPKA
-305 GIKSDVPVTNS
+305 DVLTTNT
-316 PLVKEKVVS
+316 PQVKEKVVS

-353 YNQKYETPEL
+353 YNQKFETPEL

-450 TREKLGKP
+450 AREKLGKP

-482 KGIDSEVIR
+482 KGIDAEVIR

-577 VDVADVYYIIPLS
+577 VDVANVYYIIPLS

>member
-1 MDQMKAIYIQEA
+1 MDEMKETYIQEA
-13 NELLENLEVSLLSLE
+13 NELLENLESSLLSLE
-28 DNPSDKS
+28 DNPNDKS

-53 FGLAVI
+53 CGLVKI

-76 EMTLSKEIL
+76 EMQLSREIL

-95 NKIIIDSEL
+95 NKIIVDSEL
-104 EDADNKKNHAELIQ
+104 EEQENKDNHTNLISE
-118 RIHAL
+118 IHKFIGKGGDSHPVEAGL
-123 IHVNGVVDTKT
+123 IPSPQIPQINDVATQEIIEGPKT
-134 VTEENVSKDS
+134 Y
-144 NSLDGKNRTIHISFE
+144 HIYFE
-159 PEETFL
+159 PNESIF
-165 LDGSNPLLLI
+165 LDGSNPLFLI
-175 AEIAQLGKTIV
+175 AELAAFGKNIV
-186 IPHVKTVDDISSFD
+186 VPHFKSVASIENYV
-200 PTKCLTSWDIFLETD
+200 PTNCFTYWDIYIETSVPKTD
-215 AQVSQVNDV
+215 IEDV
-224 FVFAEMSA
+224 FVFVEGNST
-232 HIIVTEY
+232 IEITEIPY
-239 PCIDLIS
+239 TELIS
-246 NDSFNQKVNEL
+246 NASFNEVVTATTFKDL
-257 ILSEKLISVELISQ
+257 KTDITSILLLAESVGKKAQAEEAEVEKAPEVHVAKPVEAAKAKTES
-271 LVTDFGV
+271 
-278 SIENTNSTIQEQV
+278 
-291 ENIENQINEDSKIE
+291 
-305 GIKSDVPVTNS
+305 
-316 PLVKEKVVS
+316 KEKVVS
-325 SIRVSSDKLDE
+325 SIRVASDKLDE

-353 YNQKYETPEL
+353 YNEKNETPEL

-384 TLVPINNMFGRFQRL
+384 TLVPINNMFSRFQRL
-399 VRDVSLALNKE
+399 VRDVSMALGKE

-436 IIRNSLDHGLELPE
+436 IIRNSLDHGLEQPGV
-450 TREKLGKP
+450 REEQNKD

-482 KGIDSEVIR
+482 KGIDANIIR
-491 EKAISKGFMKPDDVL
+491 QKAISKGFLREDEVL
-506 SDKEI
+506 TDKEI

-517 PGFSTAAVVTDISG
+517 PGFSTAEVVTDISG

-544 ELKGSILV
+544 DLKGIVSV
-552 ESKVNVG
+552 ESKVGVG

-577 VDVADVYYIIPLS
+577 VEIQKVNYIIPLS
-590 VVDKCYEV
+590 VVNKCYEV
-598 DNKQMM
+598 ENSEMM
-604 NNFNELLVLDDK
+604 DNFNKLLILDEK
-616 QIPFINIRK
+616 QVPFINIRK
-625 EFGYSPLSG
+625 EFGYKKMNASD
-634 SEKSQIIVVSD
+634 KSQIIVVSD
-645 ADRKVGI
+645 GEKEVGI
-652 SVDHIVG
+652 SVDYIVG

-690 LVMDSHKIIDLY
+690 LVMDTHKIVDLY

-707 YEMKS
+707 LEAK

>member
-1 MDQMKAIYIQEA
+1 MEEMKATYIQEA
-13 NELLENLEVSLLSLE
+13 NELLENLESSLLSLE
-28 DNPSDKS
+28 DNPNDTS

-53 FGLAVI
+53 FGLSKI

-76 EMTLSKEIL
+76 EMELTKEIL

-95 NKIIIDSEL
+95 NLIIVDSDL
-104 EDADNKKNHAELIQ
+104 EDEKNKENHV
-118 RIHAL
+118 AL
-123 IHVNGVVDTKT
+123 IHKIHGFIQGTTVSQAIVVPSEKAETTTPSVIPD
-134 VTEENVSKDS
+134 NI
-144 NSLDGKNRTIHISFE
+144 LRTYYVHFE
-159 PEETFL
+159 PKTEFF
-165 LDGSNPLLLI
+165 LDGSNPLILV
-175 AEIAQLGKTIV
+175 AELCQLGKHLV
-186 IPHVKTVDDISSFD
+186 VPHFHKVTSIDDFN
-200 PTKCLTSWDIFLETD
+200 PTSCITFWEIYIESGGAKDKID
-215 AQVSQVNDV
+215 DV
-224 FVFAEMSA
+224 FVFAESNA
-232 HIIVTEY
+232 KIEVVELTSS
-239 PCIDLIS
+239 DLIS
-246 NDSFNQKVNEL
+246 NKEFAEKVQELKFKDQLIDREVLFELAARLGKSIVPDLPILPAIDANEL
-257 ILSEKLISVELISQ
+257 LAESKNTQKSE
-271 LVTDFGV
+271 T
-278 SIENTNSTIQEQV
+278 
-291 ENIENQINEDSKIE
+291 
-305 GIKSDVPVTNS
+305 
-316 PLVKEKVVS
+316 KEKVVS

-353 YNQKYETPEL
+353 YNQKNETPEL
-363 EIISE
+363 ELISE

-384 TLVPINNMFGRFQRL
+384 TLVPINNMFSRFQRL
-399 VRDVSLALNKE
+399 VRDVSMALNKE

-436 IIRNSLDHGLELPE
+436 IIRNSLDHGLELPDV
-450 TREKLGKP
+450 RERLGKP

-482 KGIDSEVIR
+482 KGIDVNVIR
-491 EKAISKGFMKPDDVL
+491 EKAVSKGFIKSDDVL
-506 SDKEI
+506 TDKEV

-531 RGVGMDVVKRNIT
+531 RGVGMDVVKRNIS
-544 ELKGSILV
+544 ELKGSIVV
-552 ESKVNVG
+552 ESQVNIG

-577 VDVADVYYIIPLS
+577 VDVANVYYIIPLS

-598 DNKQMM
+598 DNFEMM
-604 NNFNELLVLDDK
+604 NNFNQLLVLDEK
-616 QIPFINIRK
+616 QVPFINVRR
-625 EFGYSPLSG
+625 EFGYEEMSN

-645 ADRKVGI
+645 ADRRVGI

-672 KNQDFISG
+672 RNQDFISG

-690 LVMDSHKIIDLY
+690 LVMDTHKIIDLY
-702 TEHVK
+702 TEHAK
-707 YEMKS
+707 FELKS

>member
-1 MDQMKAIYIQEA
+1 MDEMKETYIQEA
-13 NELLENLEVSLLSLE
+13 NELLENLESSLLSLE
-28 DNPSDKS
+28 SNPNDGS

-53 FGLAVI
+53 FGLTKI

-71 KIRQG
+71 KIRQN
-76 EMTLSKEIL
+76 EMQLSKPIL
-85 NTTLA
+85 DTTLLA
-90 SFDHL
+90 LDHL

-104 EDADNKKNHAELIQ
+104 EEEDNQLNHTNLIAQIHTFIGKSGSVEKKEDSSVETEQDVEGPITYHVMFAPDASIF
-118 RIHAL
+118 
-123 IHVNGVVDTKT
+123 
-134 VTEENVSKDS
+134 
-144 NSLDGKNRTIHISFE
+144 LDGT
-159 PEETFL
+159 
-165 LDGSNPLLLI
+165 NPLILVSELTG
-175 AEIAQLGKTIV
+175 LGKNIV
-186 IPHVKTVDDISSFD
+186 IPHFKAQSIEEFNPLDCITFWDVFIETDKSIDDI
-200 PTKCLTSWDIFLETD
+200 K
-215 AQVSQVNDV
+215 DV
-224 FVFAEMSA
+224 FVFVEDSST
-232 HIIVTEY
+232 IVINELKYTNLVSNKEFGEY
-239 PCIDLIS
+239 VSSYMFKEKSID
-246 NDSFNQKVNEL
+246 VNE
-257 ILSEKLISVELISQ
+257 
-271 LVTDFGV
+271 
-278 SIENTNSTIQEQV
+278 
-291 ENIENQINEDSKIE
+291 INELADKVGESSVKESSKAVE
-305 GIKSDVPVTNS
+305 VTPVKAQTEAK
-316 PLVKEKVVS
+316 VTTKKEAKEKVLS

-353 YNQKYETPEL
+353 FSQKNESPEL
-363 EIISE
+363 EVISE

-384 TLVPINNMFGRFQRL
+384 TLVPINNMFSRFQRL
-399 VRDVSLALNKE
+399 VRDVSNSLGKE

-450 TREKLGKP
+450 TREEQNKP

-482 KGIDSEVIR
+482 KGIDAEIIR
-491 EKAISKGFMKPDDVL
+491 NKAIAKGFVSPEQEL

-517 PGFSTAAVVTDISG
+517 PGFSTAEVVTDISG

-544 ELKGSILV
+544 DLKGSIVV
-552 ESKVNVG
+552 ESAVGVG

-577 VDVADVYYIIPLS
+577 VEIAKVNYIIPLS
-590 VVDKCYEV
+590 VVNKCYEV
-598 DNKQMM
+598 SNSEMKG
-604 NNFNELLVLDDK
+604 NFNKLLVLDDK
-616 QIPFINIRK
+616 QIPFINIRR
-625 EFGYSPLSG
+625 EFGYKQQPDE
-634 SEKSQIIVVSD
+634 EKSQIIVVSD

-702 TEHVK
+702 TEHSK
-707 YEMKS
+707 LETK

>member
-1 MDQMKAIYIQEA
+1 MDEMKETYIQEA
-13 NELLENLEVSLLSLE
+13 NELLENLESSLLSLE
-28 DNPSDKS
+28 DNPNDKS

-53 FGLAVI
+53 FGLVKI

-76 EMTLSKEIL
+76 EMQLSREIL

-95 NKIIIDSEL
+95 NKIIVDSEL
-104 EDADNKKNHAELIQ
+104 TEKENKENHFNLIDE
-118 RIHAL
+118 IHTFIGKGGDSHPVEKGL
-123 IHVNGVVDTKT
+123 IPSPQISDVSTQEIFEGPKT
-134 VTEENVSKDS
+134 Y
-144 NSLDGKNRTIHISFE
+144 HIYFE
-159 PEETFL
+159 PNESIF
-165 LDGSNPLLLI
+165 LDGSNPLFLI
-175 AEIAQLGKTIV
+175 AELAAFGKNIV
-186 IPHVKTVDDISSFD
+186 VPHFKSVASIENYV
-200 PTKCLTSWDIFLETD
+200 PTNCFTYWDIYIETSVARTD
-215 AQVSQVNDV
+215 IEDV
-224 FVFAEMSA
+224 FVFVEGNS
-232 HIIVTEY
+232 IIEITEILY
-239 PCIDLIS
+239 TELIS
-246 NDSFNQKVNEL
+246 NASFNEVVIATTFKDL
-257 ILSEKLISVELISQ
+257 KTDITSILLLAE
-271 LVTDFGV
+271 
-278 SIENTNSTIQEQV
+278 SI
-291 ENIENQINEDSKIE
+291 
-305 GIKSDVPVTNS
+305 G
-316 PLVKEKVVS
+316 EKVQSKLAEVEKVPEVQVSKPIEVGKTKTESKDKSVS
-325 SIRVSSDKLDE
+325 SIRVASDKLDE

-353 YNQKYETPEL
+353 YNERNETPEL

-384 TLVPINNMFGRFQRL
+384 TLIPINNMFSRFQRL
-399 VRDVSLALNKE
+399 VRDVSIALGKE

-436 IIRNSLDHGLELPE
+436 IIRNSLDHGLEQPSV
-450 TREKLGKP
+450 REEQNKN
-458 RKGTVKLKA
+458 RIGTVKLKA
-467 FYSGISVYIQIIDDG
+467 FYSGISVFIQIIDDG
-482 KGIDSEVIR
+482 KGIDANIIR
-491 EKAISKGFMKPDDVL
+491 QKAISKGFLREDEVL

-517 PGFSTAAVVTDISG
+517 PGFSTAEVVTDISG

-544 ELKGSILV
+544 DLKGIVSV
-552 ESKVNVG
+552 ESKVGFG

-577 VDVADVYYIIPLS
+577 VEIQEVNYIIPLS
-590 VVDKCYEV
+590 VVNKCYEV
-598 DNKQMM
+598 ENSEMM
-604 NNFNELLVLDDK
+604 DNFNKLLILDEK
-616 QIPFINIRK
+616 QVPFINIRN
-625 EFGYSPLSG
+625 EFGYKKLNASD
-634 SEKSQIIVVSD
+634 KSQIIVVSD
-645 ADRKVGI
+645 GEKEVGI

-690 LVMDSHKIIDLY
+690 LVMDTHKIVDLY

-707 YEMKS
+707 LEAR

>member
-1 MDQMKAIYIQEA
+1 MEEMKETYIQEA
-13 NELLENLEVSLLSLE
+13 NELLENLESSLLSLE
-28 DNPSDKS
+28 DNPNDKS

-53 FGLAVI
+53 FGLTKI

-76 EMTLSKEIL
+76 EMQLSKEIL

-95 NKIIIDSEL
+95 NLIIIDSEL
-104 EDADNKKNHAELIQ
+104 NDSENKENHSRLIKE
-118 RIHAL
+118 IHKFIEKKGENLANSVPQENS
-123 IHVNGVVDTKT
+123 IEQISQSEISEGPKTYHV
-134 VTEENVSKDS
+134 
-144 NSLDGKNRTIHISFE
+144 HFE
-159 PEETFL
+159 PNETIF
-165 LDGSNPLLLI
+165 LDGSNPLYLV
-175 AEIAQLGKTIV
+175 AELASLGKSIV
-186 IPHVKTVDDISSFD
+186 VPHFKSISSLVDFD
-200 PTKCLTSWDIFLETD
+200 PTKCFTFWDVYVETD
-215 AQVSQVNDV
+215 KQIADIQDV
-224 FVFAEMSA
+224 FVFVEGNS
-232 HIIVTEY
+232 IIEITEI
-239 PCIDLIS
+239 PFVDLIS
-246 NDSFNQKVNEL
+246 NTSFNEVVTGTIFKDL
-257 ILSEKLISVELISQ
+257 KTDITAILLLAE
-271 LVTDFGV
+271 
-278 SIENTNSTIQEQV
+278 TIGTTTVKANLV
-291 ENIENQINEDSKIE
+291 ENVSNE
-305 GIKSDVPVTNS
+305 
-316 PLVKEKVVS
+316 LVKEESSKPNSTVKSDSKEKIVS

-343 LVTTQASLTL
+343 LVTTQASLSL
-353 YNQKYETPEL
+353 YNQKNETPEL

-384 TLVPINNMFGRFQRL
+384 TLVPINNMFSRFQRL
-399 VRDVSLALNKE
+399 VRDMSDMLGKE
-410 VQFVTEGGETELD
+410 IQFVTEGGETELD

-436 IIRNSLDHGLELPE
+436 IIRNSLDHGLEKAE
-450 TREKLGKP
+450 VREENGKQ

-482 KGIDSEVIR
+482 KGIDVEAVRS
-491 EKAISKGFMKPDDVL
+491 KAISKGFIKESDVL
-506 SDKEI
+506 TDKEI
-511 FDFIFY
+511 FDYIFY
-517 PGFSTAAVVTDISG
+517 PGFSTAQVVTDISG

-544 ELKGSILV
+544 DLKGSIVV
-552 ESKVNVG
+552 ESQVNIG

-577 VDVADVYYIIPLS
+577 VEIAKVNYIIPLT
-590 VVDKCYEV
+590 VVNKCYEV
-598 DNKQMM
+598 DNSEMV
-604 NNFNELLVLDDK
+604 NNFNKLLILDDN
-616 QIPFINIRK
+616 QIPFINIRN
-625 EFGYSPLSG
+625 EFGYQDKYDSD
-634 SEKSQIIVVSD
+634 KSQIIVVSD
-645 ADRKVGI
+645 GDKRVGI
-652 SVDHIVG
+652 SVDYIVG

-690 LVMDSHKIIDLY
+690 LVMDTHKIIDLY

-707 YEMKS
+707 LENSK

>member
-1 MDQMKAIYIQEA
+1 MEEMKATYIQEA
-13 NELLENLEVSLLSLE
+13 NELLENLESSLLSLE
-28 DNPSDKS
+28 DNPNDKS

-53 FGLAVI
+53 FGLAKI

-76 EMTLSKEIL
+76 EMQLTREIL

-95 NKIIIDSEL
+95 NLIILDSEL
-104 EDADNKKNHAELIQ
+104 EDPNNRENHDQLIYQIHQFIEKKSISPDEKENGQTQHVKSIQ
-118 RIHAL
+118 EHP
-123 IHVNGVVDTKT
+123 V
-134 VTEENVSKDS
+134 EMENVVK
-144 NSLDGKNRTIHISFE
+144 TYHVYFE
-159 PEETFL
+159 PKLEFL
-165 LDGSNPLLLI
+165 LDGSNPLLLV
-175 AEIAQLGKTIV
+175 AEIAQLGKSLI
-186 IPHVKTVDDISSFD
+186 IPHFKKLGSIDDFQ
-200 PTKCLTSWDIFLETD
+200 PTNCLTYWDIFVESSCSKAAID
-215 AQVSQVNDV
+215 DV
-224 FVFAEMSA
+224 FVFAESNA
-232 HIIVTEY
+232 VIEITPY
-239 PCIDLIS
+239 GYTDLIANAEFSEFVQATNFKDIRLES
-246 NDSFNQKVNEL
+246 NDLVPLIEKVG
-257 ILSEKLISVELISQ
+257 KK
-271 LVTDFGV
+271 
-278 SIENTNSTIQEQV
+278 IEIQEPK
-291 ENIENQINEDSKIE
+291 IAKTPSAANEALKTAKIE
-305 GIKSDVPVTNS
+305 T
-316 PLVKEKVVS
+316 KEKVVS

-353 YNQKYETPEL
+353 YNQKNETPEL

-384 TLVPINNMFGRFQRL
+384 TLVPINNMFSRFQRL
-399 VRDVSLALNKE
+399 VRDVSMALNKE

-450 TREKLGKP
+450 IREASGKP

-482 KGIDSEVIR
+482 KGIDVDVIR
-491 EKAISKGFMKPDDVL
+491 EKAISKGFMKPEDVL

-531 RGVGMDVVKRNIT
+531 RGVGMDVVKRNIA
-544 ELKGSILV
+544 ELKGSIIV
-552 ESKVNVG
+552 ESKVSIG

-577 VDVADVYYIIPLS
+577 VEVANVFYIIPLS

-598 DNKQMM
+598 ENKEMIG
-604 NNFNELLVLDDK
+604 NFNQLLVLDNQ
-616 QIPFINIRK
+616 QIPFINIHK
-625 EFGYSPLSG
+625 EFGYSEISDA
-634 SEKSQIIVVSD
+634 ENSQIIVVSD
-645 ADRKVGI
+645 ADRRVGI
-652 SVDHIVG
+652 SVDCIIG

-672 KNQDFISG
+672 RNQDFISG

-690 LVMDSHKIIDLY
+690 LVMDTHKIIDLY
-702 TEHVK
+702 TEHAKTELV
-707 YEMKS
+707 S

>member
-1 MDQMKAIYIQEA
+1 MEEMKDTYIQEA
-13 NELLENLEVSLLSLE
+13 NELLENLESSLLSLE
-28 DNPSDKS
+28 DNPNDKS

-53 FGLAVI
+53 FGLTKI

-76 EMTLSKEIL
+76 EMQLSKEIL

-95 NKIIIDSEL
+95 NLIIVDSEL
-104 EDADNKKNHAELIQ
+104 EEELNKDNHFKLINE
-118 RIHAL
+118 IHKF
-123 IHVNGVVDTKT
+123 IGKGSV
-134 VTEENVSKDS
+134 
-144 NSLDGKNRTIHISFE
+144 NSLDIEQVIEEQELQPVAVSTEPIDLPKTFHIHFE
-159 PEETFL
+159 PEESIF
-165 LDGSNPLLLI
+165 LDGSNPLFLV
-175 AEIAQLGKTIV
+175 AELAAMGKSIIV
-186 IPHVKTVDDISSFD
+186 PHFKHVTSLNDYN
-200 PTKCLTSWDIFLETD
+200 PTSCFTYWDIYLESTCQKTD
-215 AQVSQVNDV
+215 VLDV
-224 FVFAEMSA
+224 FVFVEGNST
-232 HIIVTEY
+232 IEITEI
-239 PCIDLIS
+239 PFIELIS
-246 NDSFNQKVNEL
+246 NASFNEVVNGTIFKDLKTDITSIILLAESIGKKVEAEPIKNDVLVATPVEAQKVA
-257 ILSEKLISVELISQ
+257 KVE
-271 LVTDFGV
+271 T
-278 SIENTNSTIQEQV
+278 
-291 ENIENQINEDSKIE
+291 
-305 GIKSDVPVTNS
+305 
-316 PLVKEKVVS
+316 KEKVVS

-353 YNQKYETPEL
+353 YNQKNETPEL
-363 EIISE
+363 EVISE

-384 TLVPINNMFGRFQRL
+384 TLVPINNMFSRFQRL
-399 VRDVSLALNKE
+399 VRDVSMALGKE

-450 TREKLGKP
+450 VRESHNKD

-482 KGIDSEVIR
+482 KGIDANIIR
-491 EKAISKGFMKPDDVL
+491 KKAISKGFLKEDEVL
-506 SDKEI
+506 TDKEI

-517 PGFSTAAVVTDISG
+517 PGFSTAEVITDISG

-544 ELKGSILV
+544 DLKGVVSV

-577 VDVADVYYIIPLS
+577 VEIAHVNYIIPLS
-590 VVDKCYEV
+590 VVNKCYEV
-598 DNKQMM
+598 DNSEMM
-604 NNFNELLVLDDK
+604 DNFNKLLILDEK
-616 QIPFINIRK
+616 QVPFINIRQ
-625 EFGYSPLSG
+625 EFGYKNVSD

-645 ADRKVGI
+645 GDKKVGI
-652 SVDHIVG
+652 SVDYIVG

-690 LVMDSHKIIDLY
+690 LVMDTHKIIDLY

-707 YEMKS
+707 LELK

>member
-1 MDQMKAIYIQEA
+1 MDEMKETYIQEA
-13 NELLENLEVSLLSLE
+13 NELLENLESSLLSLE
-28 DNPSDKS
+28 NNPNDKS

-53 FGLAVI
+53 FGLPKI

-76 EMTLSKEIL
+76 EMQLSKDIL
-85 NTTLA
+85 NVTLA

-95 NKIIIDSEL
+95 NLIIFDSEL
-104 EDADNKKNHAELIQ
+104 LNETNKENHFNLISE
-118 RIHAL
+118 INKF
-123 IHVNGVVDTKT
+123 IGKDGEVFIKEIEFEGNSVVNSENGEITKET
-134 VTEENVSKDS
+134 
-144 NSLDGKNRTIHISFE
+144 LRTIYIYFE
-159 PEETFL
+159 PNESIF
-165 LDGSNPLLLI
+165 LDGSNPLFLI
-175 AEIAQLGKTIV
+175 AELASLGKSIV
-186 IPHVKTVDDISSFD
+186 VPHFKSVESIDNFT
-200 PTKCLTSWDIFLETD
+200 PTNCFTYWDIYLETN
-215 AQVSQVNDV
+215 VSKEDIEDV
-224 FVFAEMSA
+224 FVFVEGNSV
-232 HIIVTEY
+232 IEILEI
-239 PCIDLIS
+239 PFIELITNS
-246 NDSFNQKVNEL
+246 SFNEEVASTIYRDVKTDINSIQLLAEKFGEKAINE
-257 ILSEKLISVELISQ
+257 VEI
-271 LVTDFGV
+271 VEEIIEVPITKT
-278 SIENTNSTIQEQV
+278 IENSIGKT
-291 ENIENQINEDSKIE
+291 DAK
-305 GIKSDVPVTNS
+305 D
-316 PLVKEKVVS
+316 KVVS
-325 SIRVSSDKLDE
+325 SIRVASDKLDE

-353 YNQKYETPEL
+353 YNEKNETPEL

-384 TLVPINNMFGRFQRL
+384 TLVPINNMFSRFQRL
-399 VRDVSLALNKE
+399 VRDMSDVLGKE
-410 VQFVTEGGETELD
+410 IQFVTEGGETELD

-436 IIRNSLDHGLELPE
+436 IIRNSLDHGLEKAE
-450 TREKLGKP
+450 DRERIGKP

-482 KGIDSEVIR
+482 KGIDVEAVRS
-491 EKAISKGFMKPDDVL
+491 KAISKGFIKEEDVL
-506 SDKEI
+506 TDKEI
-511 FDFIFY
+511 FDYIFY

-544 ELKGSILV
+544 DLKGSIIV
-552 ESKVNVG
+552 ESKVNIG

-577 VDVADVYYIIPLS
+577 VDIQNVNYIIPLS
-590 VVDKCYEV
+590 VVNKCYEV
-598 DNKQMM
+598 ENSQMM
-604 NNFNELLVLDDK
+604 DNFNKLLILDEK

-625 EFGYSPLSG
+625 EFGYKKMSG
-634 SEKSQIIVVSD
+634 SDKSQIIVVSD
-645 ADRKVGI
+645 GEQEVGI
-652 SVDHIVG
+652 SVDYIVG

-672 KNQDFISG
+672 RNQDFISG

-690 LVMDSHKIIDLY
+690 LVMDTHKIVDLY

-707 YEMKS
+707 LEAK